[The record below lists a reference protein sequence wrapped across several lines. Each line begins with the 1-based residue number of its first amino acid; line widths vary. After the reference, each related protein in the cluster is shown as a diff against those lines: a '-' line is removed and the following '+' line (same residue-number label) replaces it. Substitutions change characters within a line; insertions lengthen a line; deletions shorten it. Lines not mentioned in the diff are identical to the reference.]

1 MHTYSTAAAR
11 LDDLA
16 ERWADAD
23 AAERSNAQLY
33 VAELTDALGVERPR
47 PRGAGYEFEHPI
59 RVVTRDGSETVKFAD
74 LFKDGCFLLEAKDE
88 EDNASAD
95 ILLRRAFGQAVEYA
109 AFVPGGA
116 PPYLLVLDVG
126 KTLIVWDRWHGTY
139 GGFQA
144 GTRIDLPALAS
155 RPDDIALLQ
164 DIWEHPSDRD
174 PRARAAA
181 VTKEIAAHLAELAS
195 ALERRGHDHEAVAR
209 FLIRTVFTLFA
220 EDVGLLPGRPFQ
232 ALIELALEQP
242 EEFEEGA
249 VELWRAMDVGG
260 RFGVHR
266 LLKYN
271 GHFFREPSALPLT
284 RDDLATLMEAARAD
298 WAEVE
303 PAIFGTLFTRALDK
317 EERHRLGAEFTPPEF
332 VERLVRVTL
341 EEPVRGRWTLVQA
354 EVIQLREKGRKQ
366 DRKAALKRLRDFHA
380 ELRTIQVLD
389 PACGSGN
396 FLYMALSALK
406 RVELEVIRET
416 EAVTGTRE
424 LQIEEVDPSQFHG
437 IEIKMWAREIAE
449 LTLWIGHHQ
458 WWRQTHGRIQPPEPI
473 LKDTGTLECRDAV
486 LAFNEI
492 REDPQRSRPDP
503 TPRVTSPVTGE
514 LVPDPERMLPYLEHV
529 APRAAEWPKANFI
542 VGNPPYMGNKR
553 MREAFGD
560 GYVDA
565 LRAAYP
571 DVPESADYVMY
582 WWHRAAEE
590 VAAGRTT
597 RAGLI
602 TTNSITQSF
611 NRTVVSHAL
620 EKGVGITWAIPTH
633 PWVDEAGSAAV
644 RVAMT
649 VIEREPSAAI
659 RVEVDEEARIV
670 RQLETNR
677 LNADLSAHADVPR
690 AADEPLLANTG
701 LSSRGFTLVGRGFVL
716 EESEAKRLR
725 RLSKDGSLIRP
736 YLNGR
741 DLTQHPR
748 CVYVIDFGLREH
760 SEVREH
766 PVLYDVVRDRVKP
779 QRDAN
784 KRRSYRE
791 YWWRF
796 GEPRVTL
803 REALDGLPSY
813 IATPYVSKH
822 RFFVLL
828 DAGVAPDEKVV
839 CIASNDP
846 FVIGVLS
853 SSIHVNWALAAGS
866 RLGVG
871 NDPTY
876 NNSLCFDPFPFPDA
890 DPDQRKEIGDVI
902 TRLHEHRDLALE
914 RDESVTMTAMYNVVE
929 KLRADEELTEAD
941 RLIHESAACG
951 VLRDLHCELDRAVAQ
966 AYGWPWPMPE
976 GDILTRV
983 VALHDVRKK
992 EEAAGSVRWL
1002 RPDYQVPHFGTDLP
1016 QQTEAIPTVE
1026 ATEGSVTS
1034 DLDWPSNAIDQIAAV
1049 KQSVSE
1055 APGTLEEVAS
1065 RFRGARRTL
1074 VERHLETLHLLVEV
1088 RMTDDNRYHPASTV
1102 VESV

>member
-1 MHTYSTAAAR
+1 MSVEAKLHALS
-11 LDDLA
+11 
-16 ERWADAD
+16 ERWRKAAP
-23 AAERSNAQLY
+23 AERSNAQLY
-33 VAELTDALGVERPR
+33 LTELTEALRVERPR
-47 PRGAGYEFEHPI
+47 PSGAGYEFEYPV
-59 RVVTRDGSETVKFAD
+59 RVVTRDGTETVKFAD

-88 EDNASAD
+88 HESGSTD
-95 ILLRRAFGQAVEYA
+95 ILLRRAFGQAIEYA
-109 AFVPGGA
+109 AFVPGGP

-144 GTRIDLPALAS
+144 GRRIDLPTLAG
-155 RPDDIALLQ
+155 RPEDIELLR
-164 DIWEHPSDRD
+164 DIWERPEDRD

-181 VTKEIAAHLAELAS
+181 VTKEIAAHLAGLAT
-195 ALERRGHDHEAVAR
+195 ALESRGHDHETVAR

-232 ALIELALEQP
+232 ALVELALERP

-249 VELWRAMDVGG
+249 VELWRAMDAGG

-271 GHFFREPSALPLT
+271 GHFFREATALPLT
-284 RDDLATLMEAARAD
+284 RDDLAILMEAARAD

-303 PAIFGTLFTRALDK
+303 PAIFGTLFTRALDR

-332 VERLVRVTL
+332 VERLVRVTI
-341 EEPVRGRWTLVQA
+341 EEPVRERWTLVQA
-354 EVIQLREKGRKQ
+354 EVIQLREKGRKR
-366 DRKAALKRLRDFHA
+366 DLKAALKRLRDFHT
-380 ELRTIQVLD
+380 ELRRIQVLD

-406 RVELEVIRET
+406 RIELEVIRET
-416 EAVTGTRE
+416 EAITGTPE
-424 LQIEEVDPSQFHG
+424 LQIEEVDPGQFHG

-458 WWRQTHGRIQPPEPI
+458 WWRQTHGRTQPPEPI

-486 LAFNEI
+486 LAYDEV
-492 REDPQRSRPDP
+492 REDPERGRRDP
-503 TPRVTSPVTGE
+503 TPRIPSPVTGE
-514 LVPDPERMLPYLEHV
+514 LMPDPERTLPYLEHA
-529 APRAAEWPKANFI
+529 APRPAEWPRADYI

-571 DVPESADYVMY
+571 HVPESADYVMY
-582 WWHRAAEE
+582 WWHRAAGE
-590 VAAGRTT
+590 VAAGRTR

-611 NRTVVSHAL
+611 NRSVVSHAI
-620 EKGVGITWAIPTH
+620 ESGARIAWAIPTH

-649 VIEREPSAAI
+649 VIEREPATAV
-659 RVEVDEEARIV
+659 RVEVDEKAV
-670 RQLETNR
+670 VLRQIETDR

-690 AADEPLLANTG
+690 AADEALLANAG

-716 EESEAKRLR
+716 EEDEAERLR
-725 RLSKDGSLIRP
+725 RLSQDEGLVRP

-748 CVYVIDFGLREH
+748 GVYVIDFGLRDH

-766 PVLYDVVRDRVKP
+766 AVLYDVVRDRVKP

-784 KRRSYRE
+784 KRKSYRE

-803 REALDGLPSY
+803 REALEGLPRF

-822 RFFVLL
+822 RFFVFL
-828 DAGVAPDEKVV
+828 GGRVAPDEKVV
-839 CIASNDP
+839 CIASDDP
-846 FVIGVLS
+846 FILGVLS
-853 SSIHVNWALAAGS
+853 SSIHVVWGLAAGS

-876 NNSLCFDPFPFPDA
+876 NNSLCFDPFPFPNA
-890 DPDQRKEIGDVI
+890 DDHQRERIGEAI
-902 TRLHEHRDLALE
+902 TRLHEHRADAVD
-914 RDESVTMTAMYNVVE
+914 RDHSVTMTAMYNVVE
-929 KLRADEELTEAD
+929 KLRTGEELTEAE
-941 RLIHESAACG
+941 RQVHEVAACG
-951 VLRDLHCELDRAVAQ
+951 LLRDLHDELDQAVAE
-966 AYGWPWPMPE
+966 AYGWSWPIQE
-976 GDILTRV
+976 GEILARV
-983 VALHDVRKK
+983 VALHDERKA

-1002 RPDYQVPHFGTDLP
+1002 RPTYQVPRFGADLP
-1016 QQTEAIPTVE
+1016 QQTKILPAVETGGAAPT
-1026 ATEGSVTS
+1026 T
-1034 DLDWPSNAIDQIAAV
+1034 DLEWPSNAIDQIASI
-1049 KQSVSE
+1049 KESVSE
-1055 APGTLEEVAS
+1055 APGSVEEVAS
-1065 RFRGARRTL
+1065 RFKGARRAL
-1074 VERHLETLHLLVEV
+1074 VERHLETLRLLAEV
-1088 RMTDDNRYHPASTV
+1088 RVTEDSRYHPAATTLTGV
-1102 VESV
+1102 